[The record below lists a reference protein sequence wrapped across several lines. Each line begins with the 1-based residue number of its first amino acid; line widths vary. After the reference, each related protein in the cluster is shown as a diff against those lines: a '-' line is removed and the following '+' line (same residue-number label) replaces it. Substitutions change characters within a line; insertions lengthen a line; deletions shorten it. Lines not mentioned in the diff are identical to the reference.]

1 MGRGLANSSS
11 TSMRAGMSA
20 WLDNTLQGH
29 MQLDSSRKHAPACAG
44 RRRRA
49 RAGPPSAARRR
60 AGGPTARAGRQ
71 AGARQAAAARS
82 LPPRWRVIAPAA
94 PARTPP
100 GAPAARQ
107 WRAAPVKVV
116 RIFTDFGRKAGAAC
130 LADYSAA
137 LRLGL
142 PKAFFWQ
149 LHMRL
154 VITLLYRGSRSKHAV
169 WEAATGRASEPHL
182 GPQRERVGQARRG
195 DAQARHQELA
205 RARVGGPLRR
215 VPRQQLV
222 HGAAALKVV
231 WQVQRR
237 VHGPLM
243 QIDGFQLRD
252 HRRRHHG
259 HLRGQVTSCHL
270 QRELRETFRGGC
282 SGCGMLDGRTIRAQA
297 RALWLRLRC
306 LRLTSHFCSCQ

>member
-1 MGRGLANSSS
+1 VGRGLANSSS

-195 DAQARHQELA
+195 DAQARPTAARAASTA
-205 RARVGGPLRR
+205 RARRGRAEGRLAGAAPRTRPTHADRRLPAARPPPPSPWPPAGPSHKLPPPTRASR
-215 VPRQQLV
+215 DISWRMFRMWNAGWQDHPCSSKGTVA
-222 HGAAALKVV
+222 AAAL
-231 WQVQRR
+231 
-237 VHGPLM
+237 P
-243 QIDGFQLRD
+243 
-252 HRRRHHG
+252 
-259 HLRGQVTSCHL
+259 
-270 QRELRETFRGGC
+270 
-282 SGCGMLDGRTIRAQA
+282 
-297 RALWLRLRC
+297 
-306 LRLTSHFCSCQ
+306 